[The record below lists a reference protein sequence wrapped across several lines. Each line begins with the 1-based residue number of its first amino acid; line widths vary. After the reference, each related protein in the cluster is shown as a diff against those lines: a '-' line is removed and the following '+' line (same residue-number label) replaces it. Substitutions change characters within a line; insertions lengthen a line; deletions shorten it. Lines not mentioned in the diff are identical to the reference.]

1 MMKKFFLAASFLMT
15 LSNLHAQNA
24 TATWGDEFKM
34 RKGST
39 DLSVIYAD
47 KTGVFVR
54 EGHLAL
60 KSYFVIVGSTRE
72 SATLIKLDK
81 GFAEEYK
88 SDFNKELKGK
98 QFEDFYFIQNKL
110 YLLASDYNK
119 KSKTLTLHAAEINK
133 GDGQLS
139 GDWKVLTSWQKEE
152 KSDDLQFTS
161 GYNADSTKMIVVS
174 TNEGR
179 DKNTYDVKQFD
190 NKMNASGTPIVISN
204 EFDPKTFQPEDVI
217 YTVSGNIVMI
227 GRLYDYENGKKKKTK
242 NLQFKNYIVRIYDKD
257 GKTIKEINTDIEGKW
272 LVSTK
277 VAQIPSKDIVLAAFY
292 SDTKKSREI
301 NGMLIQRINPLTG
314 EILSTS
320 KKDLNTSMISAMD
333 VDTDD
338 DDDESRKERKERERL
353 EKIQEDE
360 DGLSKYMRF
369 RNFVYTQDKGLVIIA
384 EKYHHYTYTTT
395 NLNNGG
401 VGMGG
406 IGNTRTTTYDV
417 HECGDIMM
425 SKMDASGIINWLHIL
440 PKNQREVI
448 QLGSSSGFGSGLNFN
463 MGTSFFS
470 NSFNYPFYAGLAS
483 LAIPGSNNVVV
494 LFNDN
499 TKNGDVMQPGQKVKA
514 TTRFGKS
521 DLYALNLD
529 AGTGKYKRTSLF
541 SNNDQPTAMPRLG
554 VPIGKDFYLIGKDD
568 KIIGKT
574 KIAVGKITF
583 K

>member
-1 MMKKFFLAASFLMT
+1 MKKIFIAASFLFALT
-15 LSNLHAQNA
+15 HLYAQTA

-60 KSYFVIVGSTRE
+60 KSYFVIGGSTRE

-110 YLLASDYNK
+110 YLLASDYSK

-152 KSDDLQFTS
+152 KSDDLQFTL

-320 KKDLNTSMISAMD
+320 KKDLNTSMISAVD
-333 VDTDD
+333 ADTDD

-353 EKIQEDE
+353 EKIREDE

-395 NLNNGG
+395 NLNNG

-406 IGNTRTTTYDV
+406 IGNSRTTTYDV

-425 SKMDASGIINWLHIL
+425 SKMDEAGNLSWLHVL

-448 QLGSSSGFGSGLNFN
+448 QLGSSSGFGSGLSFN

-483 LAIPGSNNVVV
+483 LAIPGLNNVVV